1 MILNPLLESFILS
14 FSKWAT
20 KDKTKETKKCKD
32 CLKRIKA
39 SYIICPYCGS
49 KDFVYDTTHA

>member
-1 MILNPLLESFILS
+1 MIPNPLIESFILN

-20 KDKTKETKKCKD
+20 NDENKETKKCKD

-49 KDFVYDTTHA
+49 KDFVCDT